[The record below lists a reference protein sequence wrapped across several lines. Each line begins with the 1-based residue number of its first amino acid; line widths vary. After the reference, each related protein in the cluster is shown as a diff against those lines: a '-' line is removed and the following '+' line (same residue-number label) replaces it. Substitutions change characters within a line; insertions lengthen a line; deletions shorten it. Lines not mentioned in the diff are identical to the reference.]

1 MQGQPHQ
8 KVQMT
13 DDLLIRMVK
22 AGNAEAYRAL
32 VERYQDMVYN
42 LCFKVLLDEDDAK
55 DAAQETFI
63 KAYQA
68 LASFRADSKFSTW
81 LYRIASNMALAKTRR
96 KKRAAPLE
104 EARHFASDEQ
114 LDDHQP
120 GSMSEAERS
129 HYLHLALARLEESDR
144 LLLSLYYLEELSMEE
159 TAEISG
165 MDKNNVK
172 VRMHRARKKLH
183 TVLNSLLNQEAKE
196 AL

>member
-1 MQGQPHQ
+1 
-8 KVQMT
+8 MT
-13 DDLLIRMVK
+13 DDLLIKMVRSGK
-22 AGNAEAYRAL
+22 TEAYRAL

-42 LCFKVLLDEDDAK
+42 LCFKVLLDEDEAK

-68 LASFRADSKFSTW
+68 LGTFREESKFSTW
-81 LYRIASNMALAKTRR
+81 LYRIASNMAIARTRR

-114 LDDHQP
+114 TGDNMP
-120 GSMSEAERS
+120 GTMSQNERS
-129 HYLHLALARLEESDR
+129 RYLHLALAQLEENDR
-144 LLLSLYYLEELSMEE
+144 LLLSLYYLEEVSMDE

-165 MDKNNVK
+165 LDKNTVK
-172 VRMHRARKKLH
+172 VRMHRARKKLYNI
-183 TVLNSLLNQEAKE
+183 LSSILNQEAKE